1 MNTASHF
8 ILFSTVF
15 FTASSFA
22 GESLGKTCY
31 NYQNGTGDGNLKV
44 LNYNINT
51 IDNSFNVYMSNHSWY
66 GVKAS
71 NNARYLYD
79 IAKTARLTGV
89 PVNIC
94 YDSDGRHLLGIEWTK
109 KEK

>member
-8 ILFSTVF
+8 ILFLTVF

-22 GESLGKTCY
+22 GESLAKTCY
-31 NYQNGTGDGNLKV
+31 DYESGTSDSNLKV
-44 LNYNINT
+44 LNYNFNT
-51 IDNSFNVYMSNHSWY
+51 IDSSLNIYMSNGSWY
-66 GVKAS
+66 SVKAS
-71 NNARYLYD
+71 NNASHLYD

-89 PVNIC
+89 EVDIC
-94 YDSDGRHLLGIEWTK
+94 YDSNGRHLLGIEWTK